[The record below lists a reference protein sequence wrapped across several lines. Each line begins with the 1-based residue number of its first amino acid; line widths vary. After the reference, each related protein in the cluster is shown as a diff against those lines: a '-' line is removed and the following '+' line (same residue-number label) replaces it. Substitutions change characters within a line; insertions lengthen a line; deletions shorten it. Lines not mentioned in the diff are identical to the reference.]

1 MKVTIQEKLRKIG
14 IETLKPMQKECMKQ
28 WTKFDD
34 LLLLSPTGS
43 GKTLAFLLPTLK
55 NIDPNKT
62 KTQALILSPAREL
75 ALQIESVAKSIN
87 SNLKINCCYGGHS
100 MQTEKNNLKNTP
112 HIIIGTPGRI
122 ADHFRRENIS
132 SQEINTLIL
141 DEFDKALDL
150 GFSNEMK
157 QIIEKLKPSCK
168 KVLTSATNLIELPD
182 FIQLKN
188 HGTLNYITDQ
198 KSEQLQQYK
207 VVAKDQD
214 KLAILL
220 QLICEKKNDASLIFC
235 NHRDAVERI
244 ADLLKKEGICCDIF
258 HGGLEQND
266 RERALIKFRNGSH
279 HILITT
285 DLAARGLDIPEIKN
299 VIHYQLP
306 KTEDAFI
313 HRNGRTARMHAKG
326 NSILVFAKDE
336 KIPDFISSPINEIK
350 LSEKLEIPNSPEWE
364 TLYISM
370 GKKEKINKI
379 DLVGFFFKKGNLQKD
394 ELGKIDVLDHH
405 SFVAVKRGLSKNL
418 LRNLKNERIKKK
430 KIRINISL

>member
-132 SQEINTLIL
+132 VQEINTLIL

-168 KVLTSATNLIELPD
+168 KILTSATNLIKLPD
-182 FIQLKN
+182 FIRLKN
-188 HGTLNYITDQ
+188 HGTLNYIIDQ

-244 ADLLKKEGICCDIF
+244 ADLLKKKVFVVIF
-258 HGGLEQND
+258 FMAD
-266 RERALIKFRNGSH
+266 
-279 HILITT
+279 
-285 DLAARGLDIPEIKN
+285 
-299 VIHYQLP
+299 
-306 KTEDAFI
+306 
-313 HRNGRTARMHAKG
+313 
-326 NSILVFAKDE
+326 
-336 KIPDFISSPINEIK
+336 
-350 LSEKLEIPNSPEWE
+350 
-364 TLYISM
+364 
-370 GKKEKINKI
+370 
-379 DLVGFFFKKGNLQKD
+379 
-394 ELGKIDVLDHH
+394 
-405 SFVAVKRGLSKNL
+405 
-418 LRNLKNERIKKK
+418 
-430 KIRINISL
+430 